1 MRFDLVCALRILA
14 ILSLSCPMIGKA
26 NMILKKKESLHF
38 DLMQFKYVLT
48 PILKPKM
55 EIFVI
60 CNWYFDETIHDP
72 NPEGGLFVENL
83 DDVRESP

>member
-1 MRFDLVCALRILA
+1 
-14 ILSLSCPMIGKA
+14 
-26 NMILKKKESLHF
+26 
-38 DLMQFKYVLT
+38 
-48 PILKPKM
+48 M